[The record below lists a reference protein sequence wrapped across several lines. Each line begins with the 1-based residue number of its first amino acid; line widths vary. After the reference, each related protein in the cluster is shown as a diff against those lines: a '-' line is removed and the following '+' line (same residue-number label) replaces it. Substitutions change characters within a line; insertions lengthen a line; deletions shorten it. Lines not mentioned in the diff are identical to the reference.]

1 MRGKPGL
8 PAPRGLCGWRT
19 EGNPSQM
26 EAQMRR
32 FAGIA
37 ALAAFGCGFAWAAP
51 AQQTQ
56 TVFYGSIGDSMCG
69 LKHTMPGGDKACTI
83 ACIKEGSAYILADT
97 AHNRVYKLSNQA
109 LASRFPGQSVV
120 IRGRLRG
127 DTIVTNKIE
136 LAK

>member
-1 MRGKPGL
+1 MKRL
-8 PAPRGLCGWRT
+8 
-19 EGNPSQM
+19 
-26 EAQMRR
+26 
-32 FAGIA
+32 AGAAVVA
-37 ALAAFGCGFAWAAP
+37 ALACGLTWAAP
-51 AQQTQ
+51 PQSTQ

-69 LKHTMPGGDKACTI
+69 LKHTMPGGDKACTV
-83 ACIKEGSAYILADT
+83 ACIKEGSTYILADT

-120 IRGRLRG
+120 IHGRLRG

>member
-1 MRGKPGL
+1 MRWL
-8 PAPRGLCGWRT
+8 
-19 EGNPSQM
+19 
-26 EAQMRR
+26 
-32 FAGIA
+32 AGVA
-37 ALAAFGCGFAWAAP
+37 VLMAVVCSLAWAAP

-69 LKHTMPGGDKACTI
+69 LKHTMPGGDKACTV
-83 ACIKEGSAYILADT
+83 ACIKEGSTYILADT

-120 IRGRLRG
+120 IHGRLRG
-127 DTIVTNKIE
+127 DTIVTYKIE

>member
-1 MRGKPGL
+1 MKRLAGAVGVAVLVCGL
-8 PAPRGLCGWRT
+8 T
-19 EGNPSQM
+19 
-26 EAQMRR
+26 
-32 FAGIA
+32 
-37 ALAAFGCGFAWAAP
+37 WAAP
-51 AQQTQ
+51 PQETQ

-83 ACIKEGSAYILADT
+83 ACIKEGSTYILADT

-120 IRGRLRG
+120 IHGRLRG
-127 DTIVTNKIE
+127 DTIVTYKIE